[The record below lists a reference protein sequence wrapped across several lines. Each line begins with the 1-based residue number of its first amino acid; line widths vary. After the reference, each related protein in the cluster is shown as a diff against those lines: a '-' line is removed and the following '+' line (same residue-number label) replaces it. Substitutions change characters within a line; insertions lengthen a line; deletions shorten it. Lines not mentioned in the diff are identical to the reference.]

1 MKHSIFFSRPEARAE
16 SIDDLLKIV
25 RTGKIII
32 PFFQRN
38 FVWDKKDISNL
49 FDSIY
54 RGYPVG
60 NLLFWKRK
68 MEIPDNKIKI
78 GPLEFTQEESGEVDA
93 VVDGQQRLTSLAGVL
108 LLKHATVSK
117 EEENDWNLYFDLK
130 KESFVFPKKTETPP
144 SHWLPMSIVAD
155 TLEYLKWLRSLM
167 NENPELIET
176 ADNVAKAIR
185 DYKIP
190 VYRVE
195 SDETEVREI
204 FERLNYMGKPLQPS
218 DIFNAIVSEPK
229 QNTSVRIH
237 DIQEILKREGYG
249 IPNDYT
255 LLKAI
260 YAILDIPL
268 YDKVR
273 VRKILRESSTKREL
287 EQLSGEI
294 PNIYNR
300 LIHFLQNVAKIE
312 NLLLLPYYNVTFI
325 PLMKIFH
332 RIPKPSSLLQEH
344 LSSWIWRASLSGAH
358 RNPSPSDMTRI
369 LDNISENEEK
379 LMTVLLKEDFDIK
392 IDNFEVERFDF
403 RHAKVKIL
411 CCSLLAQRPKNLITE
426 DDLDFRTIFREHGT
440 KAFSYIYPRSSKEYL
455 SMPGNRLLN
464 LGKSSSRSLLETACQ
479 NAVSEETLLSHLID
493 NEALDYFQNEQSEEF
508 IKHRTTLMNERA
520 REFIQQKCQIP
531 D

>member
-1 MKHSIFFSRPEARAE
+1 MKHSIIFNRPEARTE

-25 RTGKIII
+25 RTGKILI

-38 FVWDKKDISNL
+38 FVWDQKDIIAL

-54 RGYPVG
+54 RGYPIG
-60 NLLFWKRK
+60 NLLFWKTK
-68 MEIPDNKIKI
+68 MEIPNNKIKI
-78 GPLEFTQEESGEVDA
+78 GPLELTQDKSSEVYA

-117 EEENDWNLYFDLK
+117 EDKNDWDLYFDLENK
-130 KESFVFPKKTETPP
+130 DFVFPKKKKTPP

-155 TLEYLKWLRSLM
+155 TLEYLKWLRSL
-167 NENPELIET
+167 NEKSEWIET

-195 SDETEVREI
+195 SDETEARKI
-204 FERLNYMGKPLQPS
+204 FERLNYMGKPLQES

-229 QNTSVRIH
+229 ENTSVRIH

-268 YDKVR
+268 YDKESG
-273 VRKILRESSTKREL
+273 RKKLRESKNKLKL
-287 EQLSGEI
+287 EQLSGEL
-294 PNIYNR
+294 PNIYKNV
-300 LIHFLQNVAKIE
+300 IHFLQNTAQIDH
-312 NLLLLPYYNVTFI
+312 LFLLPYYNVTFI

-332 RIPKPSSLLQEH
+332 RIPKPSPLLQEH
-344 LSSWIWRASLSGAH
+344 LSAWIWRASLSGAH
-358 RNPSPSDMTRI
+358 RNPKPSDMKLI

-379 LMTVLLKEDFDIK
+379 LITELLKEDFDIN
-392 IDNFEVERFDF
+392 IDDFEVKRFNF
-403 RHAKVKIL
+403 NHAKVKIL
-411 CCSLLAQRPKNLITE
+411 CCSWLVQCPKNLISE
-426 DDLDFRTIFREHGT
+426 DELDFRTIFTERGT

-464 LGKSSSRSLLETACQ
+464 HGSSSRSLLKDVCQ
-479 NAVSEETLLSHLID
+479 KASEETLLSHFID
-493 NEALDYFQNEQSEEF
+493 NEALDYFLNDKSEEF
-508 IKHRTTLMNERA
+508 IKHRTTLMNERG
-520 REFIQQKCQIP
+520 REFIQEKCQIP

>member
-1 MKHSIFFSRPEARAE
+1 MKHSIEARTE

-25 RTGKIII
+25 RTGKILI

-38 FVWDKKDISNL
+38 FVWDKKDIIAL

-68 MEIPDNKIKI
+68 IEIPDNKIKI
-78 GPLEFTQEESGEVDA
+78 GPLEIHREESGEVDA

-108 LLKHATVSK
+108 LLKHATISK
-117 EEENDWNLYFDLK
+117 EENNKWNLYFDLK
-130 KESFVFPKKTETPP
+130 NESFVFPKKKETPP

-155 TLEYLKWLRSLM
+155 TLEYLKWLRNL
-167 NENPELIET
+167 NEKSEWIET
-176 ADNVAKAIR
+176 ADNVVKAIR

-195 SDETEVREI
+195 YDETEVREI
-204 FERLNYMGKPLQPS
+204 FGRLNEMGKSLQES

-229 QNTSVRIH
+229 DHTSVRIH

-249 IPNDYT
+249 ITNNDS

-260 YAILDIPL
+260 YAILDIPQ
-268 YDKVR
+268 DKELA
-273 VRKILRESSTKREL
+273 RKKIKESIPKLKL
-287 EQLSGEI
+287 EQLSSEL
-294 PNIYNR
+294 PHIYKKVIN
-300 LIHFLQNVAKIE
+300 FLQNIAKIDH
-312 NLLLLPYYNVTFI
+312 LLLVPYYNVTLI

-332 RIPKPSSLLQEH
+332 RIPKPSIRLQEH
-344 LSSWIWRASLSGAH
+344 LSAWIWRASLSGAH
-358 RNPSPSDMTRI
+358 RNLSPSNMTLI
-369 LDNISENEEK
+369 LKNISENEDK
-379 LMTVLLKEDFDIK
+379 LITNQLKEDFDIN
-392 IDNFEVERFDF
+392 IDDFEVDRFDF

-411 CCSLLAQRPKNLITE
+411 CCSWLAQSPINLITNE
-426 DDLDFRTIFREHGT
+426 KLDFRTVFTEGGT
-440 KAFSYIYPRSSKEYL
+440 KAFSKIYLSTSKEYL

-464 LGKSSSRSLLETACQ
+464 HGSSSRSLLKDVCKKA
-479 NAVSEETLLSHLID
+479 SEESLLSHFID
-493 NEALDYFQNEQSEEF
+493 NEALDYFLNDKSEEF
-508 IKHRTTLMNERA
+508 IKHRTNLMNETA
-520 REFIQQKCQIP
+520 REFLQEKCQIP

>member
-1 MKHSIFFSRPEARAE
+1 MKPPIFFNRPEARAE
-16 SIDDLLKIV
+16 SIDDLLKIIK
-25 RTGKIII
+25 TGKIII

-38 FVWDKKDISNL
+38 FIWDKKDISAL

-68 MEIPDNKIKI
+68 MALPDNKIKI

-93 VVDGQQRLTSLAGVL
+93 VVDGQQRLTSLAGIL

-117 EEENDWNLYFDLK
+117 EEENNWNLYFDLK
-130 KESFVFPKKTETPP
+130 KESFVFPKKKESPP
-144 SHWLPMSIVAD
+144 SHWLPMSIVAN
-155 TLEYLKWLRSLM
+155 TLEYLKWLRSL

-195 SDETEVREI
+195 SNETEVREI

-218 DIFNAIVSEPK
+218 DIFNAIVSKP
-229 QNTSVRIH
+229 QDNTSIRID
-237 DIQEILKREGYG
+237 DIQEILKCEGYG
-249 IPNDYT
+249 IVNDNT

-260 YAILDIPL
+260 YAILDIPF
-268 YDKVR
+268 YGE
-273 VRKILRESSTKREL
+273 VRKILKDSSTKAKL
-287 EQLSGEI
+287 EQLSGEL
-294 PNIYNR
+294 PNIYNKV
-300 LIHFLQNVAKIE
+300 INFLQNIAEIDH
-312 NLLLLPYYNVTFI
+312 LFLLPYYNVTLI

-332 RIPKPSSLLQEH
+332 RIPKPSPLLQER
-344 LSSWIWRASLSGAH
+344 LSSWIWIASLSGTR
-358 RNPSPSDMTRI
+358 RNPSPFEMKRI

-379 LMTVLLKEDFDIK
+379 LITELLTEDFDIN
-392 IDNFEVERFDF
+392 IDDFEVERFDF

-411 CCSLLAQRPKNLITE
+411 CCSWLAQCPINLITKE
-426 DDLDFRTIFREHGT
+426 KLDFKTIFTQRGT
-440 KAFSYIYPRSSKEYL
+440 KTFSQIYLSSSKGGISKEYL

-464 LGKSSSRSLLETACQ
+464 HGSSSRSLLEEACQ
-479 NAVSEETLLSHLID
+479 KANEETLLSHFID
-493 NEALDYFQNEQSEEF
+493 NEALDYFLNDQSEEF
-508 IKHRTTLMNERA
+508 IKHRTTLMNEKA
-520 REFIQQKCQIP
+520 REFLQEKCQIP